1 MKNLGGRPQAKQMTK
16 QNINAAI
23 QSTQSMSQA
32 AIYLGVSY
40 NTFTKYAKQYDLFK
54 PLKSSKGIRK
64 SHNGQFTHDIAKILE
79 GKNPNPYREQT
90 LLSKA
95 IREGY
100 IAPCCSNCNQ
110 DFSQYDMRK
119 DPPLML
125 DFFDKNPQNTQIHNL
140 RALCFNCVYS
150 LYYTLKGWY
159 RHRDTAIRQAVEEA
173 NPEIPKSQT
182 DIPNTTPEDPQNDP
196 KPDNLSYVPFEEFQ
210 KILEK
215 E

>member
-40 NTFTKYAKQYDLFK
+40 NTFTKYAKQYGLFK

-110 DFSQYDMRK
+110 DFSQYNMRK

-140 RALCFNCVYS
+140 RTLCFNCVYS

-182 DIPNTTPEDPQNDP
+182 DIPETTPEDPQQDP

-210 KILEK
+210 KILEN
-215 E
+215 